1 MDEQSA
7 SIALAQFV
15 QKYGEEA
22 LQELVQDVQ
31 EGEYDDVG
39 GKADGMIDGGDG
51 MSIQFLLLS
60 MESKTFL

>member
-22 LQELVQDVQ
+22 LKELVQDVQ
-31 EGEYDDVG
+31 QANTIILAVRLKE
-39 GKADGMIDGGDG
+39 
-51 MSIQFLLLS
+51 
-60 MESKTFL
+60 